1 MNIEGI
7 KKPAFFAYSF
17 LNKLGDTELANRDS
31 SSWAC
36 KNHNGNIQV
45 LLWDYTYTLPD
56 SVNNQAYYIKDLPAK
71 TKGKV
76 KVNLAHIPAGKYTM
90 EIYKVGYRMNDAY
103 TTYVDMGR
111 PGQLNRQQVKKL
123 KEQNGSPVAIQQIE
137 IKPGTVFFR
146 EFDIRENDVILLN
159 LIKH

>member
-1 MNIEGI
+1 
-7 KKPAFFAYSF
+7 
-17 LNKLGDTELANRDS
+17 
-31 SSWAC
+31 
-36 KNHNGNIQV
+36 
-45 LLWDYTYTLPD
+45 
-56 SVNNQAYYIKDLPAK
+56 
-71 TKGKV
+71 
-76 KVNLAHIPAGKYTM
+76 
-90 EIYKVGYRMNDAY
+90 MNDAY